1 MPKIKCSKQLAN
13 NPRTPAPRFNF
24 TEYAINRKYHNN
36 PQEID
41 FVVYNGS
48 LYVCTED
55 DVYAQKSNIEEQ
67 SGFLCVVRKG
77 DDGRRGADGRDGRP
91 GPIPEIGAKFEGT
104 QLVIYEKNGTRLSSS
119 PDLTGP
125 AWIPVL
131 NEDETAITW
140 TDDQTAVPSDIPL
153 NKILPRNEYPVLF
166 RLNSDNTR
174 RSDENETGPGYYIQW
189 KREGAEEW
197 TNLMSISELMNLAL
211 AGVSFWEETDESDL
225 DATGQPKKY
234 IHFGHKQVIKATYDA
249 SKLGN
254 NRIAE
259 VVLGDVLF
267 DAGRVP
273 FPEMP
278 DYSNLFALIQA
289 DIRNVKLKIEAL
301 RALIPTKLSQLEN
314 DVPYIRSIN
323 GQRPDNN
330 GDFTLEDLIGGDGT
344 VKSVNYNYPDENG
357 NVSLNIPGGTVKSVN
372 NELPDANGNVTVSLG
387 NLVDL
392 TPYVKKSDLIKINN
406 HLLYG
411 GEDLNLGGLNNIDFR
426 VNCNSQLRDSN
437 NCVLEYRTSEDGET
451 WSDWIYIMDVPSGG
465 VIEGGD
471 GVGIDGLDF
480 KLEGNE
486 LKYQVSIEGVLQDWQ
501 TIPLPSGITGD
512 GVGIDNIEFR
522 LTDDDE
528 LQYRVSIN
536 GVLQNWI
543 PIALPEGTSGGGERI
558 SLTIH
563 DGNLYI
569 SRNGGAEEL
578 VGPVGNVSGNWV
590 KNITKSNNTLVITYW
605 DNTTNTINLPEGGGS
620 TVVVQPILAAGTNT
634 VHIATIT
641 VNGQEYKI
649 YAPKSSGTT
658 PVDPD
663 DPDQPVTPTEP
674 SYRTFMVYQR
684 TNSPS
689 EAPATNTITE
699 ATWNL
704 STQELDLTSQYWHNH
719 PGNATGVS
727 DSCLWMTSATFS
739 SEYGARVT
747 DWEDPICLT
756 SRFGDGADSN
766 LKEFIYRSVK
776 ESEYEA
782 VKAVRPVGRYDTDQD
797 STNDNQDDNIPPSD
811 QLAER
816 QWLDNPVGITPEYP
830 YELCSYR
837 RKVDGVWSQYS
848 MPFVWSRWG
857 EDGVDGDGVEYVF
870 RRAVADEVDETDGS
884 ITLKATVTR
893 PDNAWD
899 DDSAVAPW
907 TDDPSGVNATNPY
920 EFCSQR
926 KTKIVTDQEGKKSV
940 VWDDWSEPALWSIYK
955 EGPQGPQGPGGGPGP
970 AGPRGDDYEK
980 VYGLAGNSLP
990 SVKSIDATGTDANEK
1005 TSVDDGYL
1013 PKFVFDGVSV
1023 DATATPQGVSA
1034 TNRYEF
1040 ESIRR
1045 KHDGVWGPFS
1055 APALHSN
1062 FVEAGLTE
1070 EQLNNIKN
1078 DVKDAIDSDLDD
1090 AKERLTNAETRLNAI
1105 DGPGSSF
1112 FQDNTSSIVSILTN
1126 YKDTNQTSFADLIL
1140 DGSQAEIT
1148 LQAAAQTAEG
1158 LSNVQTDMNAVK
1170 GIIGNYADYSNG
1182 QGGYN
1187 TVKSL
1192 LDSKAATATVSAI
1205 QEDVDQVNAAM
1216 TKWDTDKAT
1225 LQSSVMTA
1233 QYVWQAEDGSVLEYT
1248 ADDATNNRTTKTSG
1262 GKTYT
1267 RVLVSEAM
1275 SAIRQSAGEVDI
1287 IANWGDDTW
1296 AQIIAKATEETG
1308 SSIILEANNIDLQ
1321 GTTNATT
1328 AVIGNATITDASIT
1342 DGTIT
1347 NAIIDN
1353 CTINSVIQSD
1363 DYSGT
1368 NKTGF
1373 LIDPEA
1379 GDFAFYADNA
1389 KFDSDNG
1396 LVFSGNQTISW
1407 ANVTGKPTI
1416 PSDVSDLTDN
1426 SDLIPSDVSDLTDT
1440 SHKIPTDLSQLT
1452 DNTNVITTTIGNTY
1466 VKTNDLF
1473 VNGKIDANL
1482 IDADQI
1488 HATVAS
1494 FDYLTVGGEPIG
1506 QGNALDIEF
1515 GDASA
1520 TIPVGTKNTIYFLY

>member
-211 AGVSFWEETDESDL
+211 AGVSFWEETDESEL

-234 IHFGHKQVIKATYDA
+234 IHFGHKQVVKATYDA

-301 RALIPTKLSQLEN
+301 RSLIPTKLSQLEN

-330 GDFTLEDLIGGDGT
+330 GDFTLDDLVGEGT
-344 VKSVNYNYPDENG
+344 VKSVNYNYPDEFG
-357 NVSLNIPGGTVKSVN
+357 NVTLNIPDGTVKSVN
-372 NELPDANGNVTVSLG
+372 NVGPDEYGNVTITIG
-387 NLVDL
+387 DIIDL
-392 TPYVKKSDLIKINN
+392 TPYVKKSDLITINN

-411 GEDLNLGGLNNIDFR
+411 GGNINIGGLNNIDFR
-426 VNCNSQLRDSN
+426 VNCNSQLRGSN
-437 NCVLEYRTSEDGET
+437 DCVLEYRTSDDGES
-451 WSDWIYIMDVPSGG
+451 WSEWIYIMDVPSGG
-465 VIEGGD
+465 TVEGGD

-480 KLEGNE
+480 KLEGNV
-486 LKYQVSIEGVLQDWQ
+486 LKYQVSVEGVLQDWQ
-501 TIPLPSGITGD
+501 PIPLPSGITGD
-512 GVGIDNIEFR
+512 GVGIDDIEFR
-522 LTDDDE
+522 LTEDDE

-605 DNTTNTINLPEGGGS
+605 DNTTNTIDLPEGGGS
-620 TVVVQPILAAGTNT
+620 TVVVQPILASGSNT

-649 YAPKSSGTT
+649 YAPKSSGGTT
-658 PVDPD
+658 PVDPS

-689 EAPATNTITE
+689 EAPATNTITA

-704 STQELDLTSQYWHNH
+704 STQELDLTSDYWNNH
-719 PGNATGVS
+719 PGNATGVN

-739 SEYGARVT
+739 SEYGARVS

-776 ESEYEA
+776 ESEYAA

-797 STNDNQDDNIPPSD
+797 STNDNQDDNIPASD

-830 YELCSYR
+830 YELCAYR

-857 EDGVDGDGVEYVF
+857 EDGLDGDGVEYVF
-870 RRAVADEVDETDGS
+870 RRAVANEVDETNGS
-884 ITLKATVTR
+884 ITLKSTVAR
-893 PDNAWD
+893 PNNAWEY
-899 DDSAVAPW
+899 DSAVAPW
-907 TDDPSGVNATNPY
+907 TDDPSGVNAENPY

-926 KTKIVTDQEGKKSV
+926 KTKIVTDQEGKKQV
-940 VWDDWSEPALWSIYK
+940 VWDNWSEPALWSIYK
-955 EGPQGPQGPGGGPGP
+955 EGPQGPGGNPGPVGP
-970 AGPRGDDYEK
+970 AGDTYET
-980 VYGLAGNSLP
+980 VYGLTGNSLP
-990 SVKSIDATGTDANEK
+990 TVKSIDATVTDANNK
-1005 TSVDDGYL
+1005 TVADDGYL
-1013 PKFVFDGVSV
+1013 PNFVFDGTSV
-1023 DATATPQGVSA
+1023 AATAEPQGVSS
-1034 TNRYEF
+1034 TNRYEYQ
-1040 ESIRR
+1040 STRR
-1045 KHDGVWGPFS
+1045 KHNDVWGPFS

-1062 FVEAGLTE
+1062 FVEAGLTQ
-1070 EQLNNIKN
+1070 EQLENIKQ
-1078 DVKDAIDSDLDD
+1078 DVETAIGQDIDDAIERLSDAEDRLDAIDG
-1090 AKERLTNAETRLNAI
+1090 E
-1105 DGPGSSF
+1105 SSTF
-1112 FQDNTSSIVSILTN
+1112 LQDNASSLVQILTN
-1126 YKDTNQTSFADLIL
+1126 YEDNNQKSFADLVVDGKKATIEQWAASKVETELGESLVSVKSNL
-1140 DGSQAEIT
+1140 DGIN
-1148 LQAAAQTAEG
+1148 G
-1158 LSNVQTDMNAVK
+1158 V
-1170 GIIGNYADYSNG
+1170 IGNYADYKDEN
-1182 QGGYN
+1182 N
-1187 TVKSL
+1187 NLKTVKQL
-1192 LDSKAATATVSAI
+1192 LDAKAGKAEIAATYATQQSVTDART
-1205 QEDVDQVNAAM
+1205 QWNAEAES
-1216 TKWDTDKAT
+1216 
-1225 LQSSVMTA
+1225 LQSSVAKAT
-1233 QYVWQAEDGSVLEYT
+1233 YVWVKYDSDDNVVDVQPFNGESSKTGYVKELS
-1248 ADDATNNRTTKTSG
+1248 AD
-1262 GKTYT
+1262 
-1267 RVLVSEAM
+1267 AM
-1275 SAIRQSAGEVDI
+1275 TAIRQSASEVDI
-1287 IANWGDDTW
+1287 IAGVADNW
-1296 AQIIAKATEETG
+1296 AQIIARADQQG
-1308 SSIILEANNIDLQ
+1308 SSIILDADHINLN
-1321 GTTNATT
+1321 GTTSATT

-1347 NAIIDN
+1347 NATIDN

-1379 GDFAFYADNA
+1379 GDFAFYANNA
-1389 KFDSDNG
+1389 KFDSTNG

-1452 DNTNVITTTIGNTY
+1452 DNNNVITTTIGSTY

-1473 VNGKIDANL
+1473 VNGKIKANL
-1482 IDADQI
+1482 IDASQI
-1488 HATVAS
+1488 EATVAK
-1494 FDYLTVGGEPIG
+1494 FDYLTVDGQPI
-1506 QGNALDIEF
+1506 
-1515 GDASA
+1515 SA
-1520 TIPVGTKNTIYFLY
+1520 TNSLGIKFGNVGMATNDNNTIYFLY